1 MLVFG
6 LSFHFRVISLKAGI
20 THVILIESMVS
31 SPHLFFCTRGAFPS
45 LLPEMVAQLETAL
58 NTTGVPIQD
67 LSHSKQ
73 HAAIAIET
81 FRVLFMENHRKTIGT
96 WLNGYFHMVQIWSYC
111 KPCITNGVTY

>member
-1 MLVFG
+1 
-6 LSFHFRVISLKAGI
+6 
-20 THVILIESMVS
+20 
-31 SPHLFFCTRGAFPS
+31 
-45 LLPEMVAQLETAL
+45 MVAQLETAL

>member
-20 THVILIESMVS
+20 THVILLKVWYPLPI
-31 SPHLFFCTRGAFPS
+31 FFFGTRGAFPS

-73 HAAIAIET
+73 HAAVAIET
-81 FRVLFMENHRKTIGT
+81 FRVLFM
-96 WLNGYFHMVQIWSYC
+96 
-111 KPCITNGVTY
+111 